1 MNLPIIRGNLDY
13 DIVCDDY
20 YVKGKYIT
28 MTNSQYKRL
37 CAQDPSILE
46 ETVKITEY
54 LNVKFGVIKEIDNK
68 ESGDTS
74 NDINP

>member
-1 MNLPIIRGNLDY
+1 
-13 DIVCDDY
+13 
-20 YVKGKYIT
+20 